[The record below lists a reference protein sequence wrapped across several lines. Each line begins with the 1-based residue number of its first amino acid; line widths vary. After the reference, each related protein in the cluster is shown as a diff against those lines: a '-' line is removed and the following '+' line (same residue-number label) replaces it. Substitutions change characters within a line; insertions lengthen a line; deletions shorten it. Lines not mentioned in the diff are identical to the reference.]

1 MAEDIDFQ
9 IGHPADFEQFKVDI
23 YFTNIGQVKIDP
35 IWSILLTL
43 DRSLL
48 FYWVWVRHAMK
59 NNSNPLC
66 LIKIWEP
73 SIGSDTFQIIFN
85 NSNSRKQELVS
96 SVNK

>member
-43 DRSLL
+43 DWSLL

-66 LIKIWEP
+66 LIKN
-73 SIGSDTFQIIFN
+73 FN
-85 NSNSRKQELVS
+85 YPISRNQELVS
-96 SVNK
+96 LVNE